1 MVGRPG
7 PAVGGLDRQWQAWIW
22 ISDRPGSS
30 PQWLVVALLPPAPA
44 LFQPLHHSRRS
55 RLGCLPVL
63 GHAATR
69 GDARHVPVTRHGP
82 HAPAQHANKARHA
95 IGMKLIT
102 TPVSSSPTP
111 TRKPST

>member
-44 LFQPLHHSRRS
+44 LFQPLHLPRRS
-55 RLGCLPVL
+55 RLG
-63 GHAATR
+63 
-69 GDARHVPVTRHGP
+69 
-82 HAPAQHANKARHA
+82 
-95 IGMKLIT
+95 I
-102 TPVSSSPTP
+102 VSSAAALGYAGGTP
-111 TRKPST
+111 SGRGRRRRDASRARTGVWPPCPRTGS